1 MKRCAKG
8 GARLTGL
15 ADEHRP
21 GPDARVEVVGATA
34 DLGII
39 REELRG
45 AGTLGSERANPI
57 PLEVCVNAT
66 GARPSQGTEK
76 RELFSEDTQTILVL
90 PDAAVISLSA
100 EVAPG
105 QLIFL
110 TNKSNGREVVCQ
122 VIRKTCSRP
131 TSCYVELQFTQSQ
144 TDFWGVVFPKKSAEA
159 ATEPQRTQE
168 EMNLVS
174 AKPAEALAAAPVAE
188 PDAEEVQ
195 FLKQEVDAL
204 REQLNALT
212 EAKKKEEEEAKKATE
227 EAGKAA
233 AKKTEDEAA
242 AAETANREA
251 AAKPLIKMNLPA
263 APAGAGTPTSTP
275 ARLMEPAA
283 VTPPK
288 PVPTEPPREVLSP
301 AARSAERDAF
311 EDLLPRPELDFS
323 SAPIPGGR
331 PEDDDP
337 HSIYKPLRKDVGI
350 KGAVV
355 TIATVLLLTVG
366 LGLAWYKDL
375 LPIARRK
382 PTSPAAR
389 AKTGPLGKSSPVA
402 NAQMT
407 SGGESVPTLVGAAS
421 PQASDPGGLNGGAV
435 GGPAPGLRGQT
446 TATIA
451 ERNTLGSGVTSE
463 SRVTEQNA
471 ASAGKSGTVSGKRK
485 RGAVKVATQPAV
497 AEPEAAEDGPL
508 VEAKLLRAAK
518 PVYPP
523 NAMRSFITGDVRI
536 AAEVGADGHVR
547 KVVVISGP
555 AALRE
560 AAVKAMKQYE
570 YEPATQGGRAVASQ
584 VKVTIKFWFDP

>member
-1 MKRCAKG
+1 
-8 GARLTGL
+8 
-15 ADEHRP
+15 
-21 GPDARVEVVGATA
+21 VGATA

-45 AGTLGSERANPI
+45 AGPLGSAGGNPI

-66 GARPSQGTEK
+66 GARLGQGTEK
-76 RELFSEDTQTILVL
+76 RELFSEDTRTILVL

-100 EVAPG
+100 EVTPG

-131 TSCYVELQFTQSQ
+131 TSCYVELQFTEPQ
-144 TDFWGVVFPKKSAEA
+144 TDFWGVVFPEKPAEA
-159 ATEPQRTQE
+159 ATEPQRIQE
-168 EMNLVS
+168 EKNLVS
-174 AKPAEALAAAPVAE
+174 TKAAEAHAAPVEE

-204 REQLNALT
+204 REQLIALT
-212 EAKKKEEEEAKKATE
+212 EAKKKEEE
-227 EAGKAA
+227 
-233 AKKTEDEAA
+233 AA
-242 AAETANREA
+242 AAETAKREA

-263 APAGAGTPTSTP
+263 APAGAEAPTSTP
-275 ARLMEPAA
+275 ARLIEPATL
-283 VTPPK
+283 TPPK
-288 PVPTEPPREVLSP
+288 PVPTEPPGKVQSP

-337 HSIYKPLRKDVGI
+337 YSIYKPLRKDVGI

-355 TIATVLLLTVG
+355 TIATVLLLTLGSG
-366 LGLAWYKDL
+366 LVWYKDL
-375 LPIARRK
+375 LPIVWRK

-389 AKTGPLGKSSPVA
+389 AKTGPLGNSSPVA
-402 NAQMT
+402 NAQMK
-407 SGGESVPTLVGAAS
+407 SSGESVPTVVGAAS
-421 PQASDPGGLNGGAV
+421 QQASDTGGLDGGAA
-435 GGPAPGLRGQT
+435 GGPAPVLRGQT

-451 ERNTLGSGVTSE
+451 ERTTPGNGVTSE
-463 SRVTEQNA
+463 STVTEQNA
-471 ASAGKSGTVSGKRK
+471 ASAGKSGTVSRKRK
-485 RGAVKVATQPAV
+485 RGAVEVATQPAV
-497 AEPEAAEDGPL
+497 AEPEVVADDAPL

-536 AAEVGADGHVR
+536 AAEVGADGHVG
-547 KVVVISGP
+547 KVAVISGP

-560 AAVKAMKQYE
+560 AAVEAMKHYE
-570 YEPATQGGRAVASQ
+570 YEPATKDGKAVASQ

>member
-1 MKRCAKG
+1 VKRCAKG
-8 GARLTGL
+8 GARLTEL

-21 GPDARVEVVGATA
+21 GPEARVEVVGATA

-45 AGTLGSERANPI
+45 AGPLGSERANPI

-66 GARPSQGTEK
+66 GARLSQGTEK
-76 RELFSEDTQTILVL
+76 RELFSEDTRTILVL

-100 EVAPG
+100 EVTPG

-131 TSCYVELQFTQSQ
+131 TSCYVELQFTEPQ
-144 TDFWGVVFPKKSAEA
+144 TDFWGVVFPEKPAEA
-159 ATEPQRTQE
+159 ATEAQRMQE
-168 EMNLVS
+168 EKNLVS
-174 AKPAEALAAAPVAE
+174 AKAAEGHAAAPVEE

-204 REQLNALT
+204 REQLIALT
-212 EAKKKEEEEAKKATE
+212 EAKKKEEEAAKKPTE
-227 EAGKAA
+227 EAGKTS
-233 AKKTEDEAA
+233 AKKAEDKAA
-242 AAETANREA
+242 AAETAKREA

-263 APAGAGTPTSTP
+263 APAGAEARTSTP
-275 ARLMEPAA
+275 ARLIETEAL
-283 VTPPK
+283 TPPK
-288 PVPTEPPREVLSP
+288 SVPTEPPGKVQSP

-323 SAPIPGGR
+323 SAPIPDGR
-331 PEDDDP
+331 PQDDDP
-337 HSIYKPLRKDVGI
+337 YSIYKPLRKDVGI

-355 TIATVLLLTVG
+355 TIATVLLLTLG

-375 LPIARRK
+375 LPIARRN
-382 PTSPAAR
+382 PTRPAAR
-389 AKTGPLGKSSPVA
+389 AKTGPLGKSSPAA
-402 NAQMT
+402 NAQMK
-407 SGGESVPTLVGAAS
+407 SSGESVPTVVGAAS
-421 PQASDPGGLNGGAV
+421 QQAGDVGGLDGGAV
-435 GGPAPGLRGQT
+435 GGPAPVLRGQM

-451 ERNTLGSGVTSE
+451 ERTTPGNGVTSE
-463 SRVTEQNA
+463 STEQNA
-471 ASAGKSGTVSGKRK
+471 ASAGKSGTVGGKRK
-485 RGAVKVATQPAV
+485 RGAVAVATPPAV
-497 AEPEAAEDGPL
+497 AEPEAVAEDAPL
-508 VEAKLLRAAK
+508 VEAKLVRAAK

-536 AAEVGADGHVR
+536 AAEVGADGHVG
-547 KVVVISGP
+547 KMAVISGP

-560 AAVKAMKQYE
+560 AAVEAMKQYE
-570 YEPATQGGRAVASQ
+570 YEPATKGGKAVASQ